1 MRLVLVN
8 TVINYLKQ
16 GFDLSLKVEKY
27 QKRVFGCLVLYGEK
41 NWKKPKKSFIGG
53 YTSKI
58 R

>member
-41 NWKKPKKSFIGG
+41 N
-53 YTSKI
+53 
-58 R
+58 